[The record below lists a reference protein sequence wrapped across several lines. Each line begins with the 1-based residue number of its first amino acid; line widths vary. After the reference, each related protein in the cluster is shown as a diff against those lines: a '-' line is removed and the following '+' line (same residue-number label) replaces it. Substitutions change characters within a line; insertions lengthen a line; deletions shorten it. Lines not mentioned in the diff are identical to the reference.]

1 MDIQKKDEIA
11 LSSLV
16 TNESIRSAMPEWDD
30 FSEEDKR
37 FLRDEMLKIMDERVK
52 LGVSVLALGESL
64 LKIRN
69 KLAPMH
75 LFSKFCRNLN
85 YTRSTAN
92 KYIKSFERAQKVLPD
107 TGLRVAMA
115 MGLKILSEDDAMPLG
130 VYTHAVKGLMMPKG
144 NDTRQWRTYW
154 EDAEKKRR
162 RLASTAMERR
172 LTVEADYDV
181 IAKSVYRFSLR
192 QLKKISRSKSRL
204 AVIERVVGMLLSDHG
219 ITRQNFAAEAVP
231 EDFRPVVGRP
241 PKKKEEEDED

>member
-16 TNESIRSAMPEWDD
+16 TNESIRSAMPEWDQ

-64 LKIRN
+64 KKIRD
-69 KLAPMH
+69 KLAPVH
-75 LFSKFCRNLN
+75 LFSKFCTNLN
-85 YTRSTAN
+85 YSRSTAN
-92 KYIKSFERAQKVLPD
+92 KYIKSFEGAQKVLPD

-115 MGLKILSEDDAMPLG
+115 MGLKILSEDDSMPLG

-154 EDAEKKRR
+154 DDVEKKRR
-162 RLASTAMERR
+162 RLASTSMERR
-172 LTVEADYDV
+172 LTVDIDTDAV
-181 IAKSVYRFSLR
+181 AKSSYRFLTRRLS
-192 QLKKISRSKSRL
+192 KVSRSKTRL
-204 AVIERVVGMLLSDHG
+204 AILERVVGMLLTDHG
-219 ITRQNFAAEAVP
+219 VTRMSFAAEAVP
-231 EDFRPVVGRP
+231 EDFPGIVGRP
-241 PKKKEEEDED
+241 KKKDEDE